1 MDELE
6 RRLRAAMIGAPEA
19 APPRLLP
26 SVYRRHRRHRHRLL
40 AAYVAVAAAVLLAIP
55 PLGHELGAASYSAHR
70 RLAIAILISVLGDY
84 SGDNCQ

>member
-6 RRLRAAMIGAPEA
+6 RRLRAAMIGASEA
-19 APPRLLP
+19 APPVCCRVSTGGTGGTGIGYWPHTLPLRLLSFSP
-26 SVYRRHRRHRHRLL
+26 SRRSAMNL
-40 AAYVAVAAAVLLAIP
+40 V
-55 PLGHELGAASYSAHR
+55 AASYSAHR

>member
-40 AAYVAVAAAVLLAIP
+40 AAYVAKAAAVLLAIP
-55 PLGHELGAASYSAHR
+55 PLGHELGGRVLFGASTTRYCHSNKR
-70 RLAIAILISVLGDY
+70 PGGLFG
-84 SGDNCQ
+84 